1 MIWYFVQQYRHSQSN
16 IVSEAMKQELIKK
29 SIRNGLVN
37 ISGVLCSEIE
47 VCAIPEIMTF
57 SQSHSLQ
64 MFQHLCYLKM

>member
-16 IVSEAMKQELIKK
+16 IVSEAMKQDLIKK

-47 VCAIPEIMTF
+47 VIAIPEIVMI
-57 SQSHSLQ
+57 
-64 MFQHLCYLKM
+64 